1 MELKSG
7 FSVGVAHLLRL
18 SVTSAEYFCRRHGS
32 PGGGSQVLRGRWVRW
47 SKFLSSGSK
56 FFGVGGYA
64 VPISSG
70 HKFFGVVGCAGPMV
84 GYQNRRVSVYAK
96 MQIRKCVLLRPFS
109 IVVKNDGNSKKPPFL
124 TTPFFTKQFT
134 IVVKNGEKGRI
145 VRNGFLLLKICGK
158 KRARFLLRIL
168 P

>member
-32 PGGGSQVLRGRWVRW
+32 PGGGSQVLWGRWVRW

-96 MQIRKCVLLRPFS
+96 MQIRKCVLLTL
-109 IVVKNDGNSKKPPFL
+109 V
-124 TTPFFTKQFT
+124 
-134 IVVKNGEKGRI
+134 
-145 VRNGFLLLKICGK
+145 K
-158 KRARFLLRIL
+158 KRNPGSGLECNLTV
-168 P
+168 

>member
-7 FSVGVAHLLRL
+7 FSVGVAHSLRL

-47 SKFLSSGSK
+47 SKFLSSWSK

-64 VPISSG
+64 VPISLGHKFFGVVGYAVPISLG

-96 MQIRKCVLLRPFS
+96 MQIRKCVLLTL
-109 IVVKNDGNSKKPPFL
+109 V
-124 TTPFFTKQFT
+124 
-134 IVVKNGEKGRI
+134 
-145 VRNGFLLLKICGK
+145 K
-158 KRARFLLRIL
+158 KRNPVPNGSERFWGRFLLSHLIL
-168 P
+168 NRSR